1 MPTKAEFLVLDE
13 LVRLVSDTGLNGDAA
28 IDPNS
33 ALKSDLIV
41 TAEGQY
47 WRIPPISYFRD
58 HGRGAE
64 RNIRC
69 LAFEFV
75 LIDDEIYH
83 RTAKDFLL

>member
-1 MPTKAEFLVLDE
+1 MQTKAEFLVLDE

-33 ALKSDLIV
+33 ALKGDLIV

-47 WRIPPISYFRD
+47 WRIPLISYFRD
-58 HGRGAE
+58 HGRGVE